1 MRTAPANSG
10 FRERLVPTLF
20 TVSGVLILLAL
31 GIWQVQR
38 LHWKEGLIAQRD
50 AGVAAAPISP
60 PQTLTEARGDAF
72 RHVVAEGTYE
82 NDEELFLAASSDSGE
97 SGYQVVTPL
106 KMTDGRTMFVN
117 RGFIP
122 LELKDRTKRAAGELS
137 GVQRVVGLLRVPPAE
152 KPSFFLPN
160 NRPDL
165 NLWFWVDLPSMARQD
180 GISDPVPFYVDADTT
195 PNPGGWPKG
204 GITRLELPNN
214 HLQYAIT
221 WFSLAIAL
229 VVIYVFYLRGLRRP
243 TDQS

>member
-1 MRTAPANSG
+1 VLTG
-10 FRERLVPTLF
+10 FRPRLIPTLF
-20 TVSGVLILLAL
+20 TVPGVLILLAL

-50 AGVAAAPISP
+50 AAVTAAPMAP
-60 PQTLTEARGDAF
+60 PQTLAEARGLEF
-72 RHVVAEGTYE
+72 RHIVAEGNFD
-82 NDEELFLAASSDSGE
+82 NDKELFLAASSDSGE

-106 KMTDGRTMFVN
+106 KMTDGRTMFIN

-122 LELKDRTKRAAGELS
+122 LELKDKAKRAAGELT
-137 GVQRVVGLLRVPPAE
+137 GPRHVVGLLRVPPDK
-152 KPSFFLPN
+152 KPTFFLPD

-165 NLWFWVDLPSMARQD
+165 NLWFWVDLPAMAHQD
-180 GISDPVPFYVDADTT
+180 GITDPVPFYVDADKT

-204 GITRLELPNN
+204 GITRLDLPND

-229 VVIYVFYLRGLRRP
+229 IVIYVIYHRP
-243 TDQS
+243 NQPSA